1 MARRTQQV
9 DQERAGSLR
18 VLDHDEDAQSDAQS
32 KVRSPGHDLRTC
44 AACGARTAFT
54 LDPAGTWFRCSHC
67 GEYA

>member
-1 MARRTQQV
+1 MAGPAQQL
-9 DQERAGSLR
+9 DQERNGNLR
-18 VLDHDEDAQSDAQS
+18 VLDRDEDDDAS

-44 AACGARTAFT
+44 ASCGARTAFI